1 MKTNI
6 PIKHH
11 YIPRFLLRPFSF
23 GNELLHYYDK
33 KTKTI
38 KDRKIEE
45 TFMERNLYRD
55 SFNNPENPVILEHFF
70 SRYEGEVAKII
81 AKFRTD
87 DEIILRRE
95 DEDALKLF
103 LAIMPFRSAQTR
115 KEFSENNSELFKEYY
130 SLYNKAGDL
139 EDFWKRNLEYLAQC
153 RSWKEVF
160 DSNDIA
166 DPIKIFMQRDADGFF
181 GSSFMVAE
189 RRGNEEFIFGDA
201 FPAVVNGVP
210 QNGGMMPFIS
220 FFPISPERVLIMI
233 TNIMK
238 DAPNCVFGFDKE
250 LFKFPNYCDGWNASR
265 HKVRKVYEDDVKKIN
280 SIIADSST
288 EGYLL
293 RDKDHVSSDKFNEI
307 YMDWKEHSASH
318 YY

>member
-33 KTKTI
+33 THKSI
-38 KDRKIEE
+38 QDRKIEE

-55 SFNNPENPVILEHFF
+55 SFNNPENPVILEHIF
-70 SRYEGEVAKII
+70 SKYEGEVAKII

-87 DEIILRRE
+87 DEIVLQRE

-115 KEFSENNSELFKEYY
+115 KEFSESNSEQFKEYY
-130 SLYNKAGDL
+130 SLYNKDGNL
-139 EDFWKRNLEYLAQC
+139 ENFWKRNLEYLAQC
-153 RSWKEVF
+153 RSLKEVF
-160 DSNDIA
+160 DNNDIA
-166 DPIKIFMQRDADGFF
+166 DPIKIFMHRDADGLL
-181 GSSFMVAE
+181 GSSFAIDE

-201 FPAVVNGVP
+201 FPTVINGVTG
-210 QNGGMMPFIS
+210 NGGMMPFIS
-220 FFPISPERVLIMI
+220 FFPISPERVLIMV

-238 DAPNCVFGFDKE
+238 EAPDSVFGFDKN
-250 LFKFPNYCDGWNASR
+250 LFRFPHYYNGQNASI
-265 HKVRKVYEDDVKKIN
+265 HKVCRIYEDDVKKVN
-280 SIIADSST
+280 SIIADSSDS
-288 EGYLL
+288 YIF
-293 RDKDHVSSDKFNEI
+293 RDKNKVSIDSFEEI
-307 YMDWKEHSASH
+307 YSDWKEHSTCK
-318 YY
+318 YF